1 MDDDDHKKEQDRLRS
16 RRKAAKTKPKSQ
28 TRQERESKK
37 KEHIQRVLAEQER
50 QKRQKTG
57 DGTPSSSSAAGAAG
71 RSKSPGPGPG
81 GDKADATGGSS
92 AFGALFTKRT
102 EGFLIDLK
110 FRNAPPRP
118 PVGPCFVGLGLEG
131 ELTDKWTKYKPQN
144 AVEQNYAWK
153 LHAEADLG
161 VPLAPSAMDLA
172 GCYAD
177 PTRPTKDG
185 SGQEVP
191 APGPPD
197 LHPDDEALINWAGPK
212 GDTAAEELQK
222 RRDRRRAEALGVANV
237 GGLTARS
244 DATAIKL
251 ANRTT
256 AQGGKSFKSRV
267 LNENIQSWMKKTT
280 YLTNDQTRSVH
291 QFKSLAHTKKEA
303 AADIDAKLKTTTEL
317 SSDRLTIEAGFDLA
331 NQSAATGAAARRHP
345 TKRGVTAVFDFPL
358 LPDASTWG
366 HKYTHVVLDKPPG
379 QVPGRKRPPPNA
391 EQLER
396 AFVSD
401 VAEREVDERQAG
413 TGGPDKSGREFDCNL
428 LVPTDL
434 SAALSSEPTG
444 YDVAQRYDMTVLTLK
459 DAENP
464 HNNFILMVDEDS
476 GTVTY
481 HTLWTRL
488 NLSSGRPGKEDEP
501 DSTIAKVAVQEEDLI
516 AMERVVAEVDDDL
529 ARKHGVGEYEGAY
542 GHDGSDDDDDVFGS
556 SSSKAAAASAAAAS
570 DGGEEKKEH
579 AADDEMEE

>member
-1 MDDDDHKKEQDRLRS
+1 MDDDEHKREQDRLRS
-16 RRKAAKTKPKSQ
+16 RRKAAKSRPKSQ
-28 TRQERESKK
+28 TRQEREKQK
-37 KEHIQRVLAEQER
+37 KEHVQRVLAEQER

-57 DGTPSSSSAAGAAG
+57 DGTPEG
-71 RSKSPGPGPG
+71 RSKSPGPGG
-81 GDKADATGGSS
+81 ADAGGTS

-131 ELTDKWTKYKPQN
+131 ELNDKWTKYKPQN

-177 PTRPTKDG
+177 PTRPTKDA

-197 LHPDDEALINWAGPK
+197 LHPDDEALINWTGPK

-237 GGLTARS
+237 GGLASRS
-244 DATAIKL
+244 DAAAIKL
-251 ANRTT
+251 ANRAT
-256 AQGGKSFKSRV
+256 AQGGSKSFKSRV

-291 QFKSLAHTKKEA
+291 QFKSLANTKKEA
-303 AADIDAKLKTTTEL
+303 AAEIDAKLRTTTEQ
-317 SSDRLTIEAGFDLA
+317 SSDRLTIEAGFDA
-331 NQSAATGAAARRHP
+331 ASRQSAAASRRHP
-345 TKRGVTAVFDFPL
+345 TKRGVTAVFDYPL

-379 QVPGRKRPPPNA
+379 PVPGRKRPPPNA

-396 AFVSD
+396 AFVAD

-428 LVPTDL
+428 LVPSDL

-459 DAENP
+459 DADSP
-464 HNNFILMVDEDS
+464 HNNFILMIDEEN

-488 NLSSGRPGKEDEP
+488 NLSSGRPGREDEP
-501 DSTIAKVAVQEEDLI
+501 DSTIAKVAAQEEDLI

-529 ARKHGVGEYEGAY
+529 ARKHGVGEYAGAY
-542 GHDGSDDDDDVFGS
+542 DDDGSDGDDDSFGA
-556 SSSKAAAASAAAAS
+556 SSSKAAAAAASAAAS

-579 AADDEMEE
+579 AADDAMEE

>member
-1 MDDDDHKKEQDRLRS
+1 MDDDEHKREQDRLRT
-16 RRKAAKTKPKSQ
+16 RRKAAKSRPKSQ
-28 TRQERESKK
+28 TRQEREKQK
-37 KEHIQRVLAEQER
+37 KEHVKRVLAEQER

-57 DGTPSSSSAAGAAG
+57 DGTPEAGAAGG
-71 RSKSPGPGPG
+71 RSKSPGPGGTDAG
-81 GDKADATGGSS
+81 GTS
-92 AFGALFTKRT
+92 AFGELFTKRT

-131 ELTDKWTKYKPQN
+131 ELNDKWTKYKPQN

-177 PTRPTKDG
+177 PTRPTKDP

-197 LHPDDEALINWAGPK
+197 LHPDDEALINWTGPK

-237 GGLTARS
+237 GGLASRS
-244 DATAIKL
+244 DAAAIKL
-251 ANRTT
+251 ANRAT
-256 AQGGKSFKSRV
+256 AQGGSKSFKSRV

-291 QFKSLAHTKKEA
+291 QFKSLANTKKEA
-303 AADIDAKLKTTTEL
+303 AAEIDAKLRTTTEQ
-317 SSDRLTIEAGFDLA
+317 SSDRLTIEAGFDAA
-331 NQSAATGAAARRHP
+331 NRQSAAASRRHP
-345 TKRGVTAVFDFPL
+345 TKRGVTAVFDYPL
-358 LPDASTWG
+358 LPDAGTWG

-379 QVPGRKRPPPNA
+379 PVPGRKRPPPNA

-396 AFVSD
+396 AFVAD

-413 TGGPDKSGREFDCNL
+413 AGGPDKSGREFDCNL

-459 DAENP
+459 DADSP
-464 HNNFILMVDEDS
+464 HNNFILMIDEEN

-488 NLSSGRPGKEDEP
+488 NLSSGRPGREDEP
-501 DSTIAKVAVQEEDLI
+501 DSTIAKVAAQEEDLI

-529 ARKHGVGEYEGAY
+529 ARKHGVGEYAGAY
-542 GHDGSDDDDDVFGS
+542 DDDGSDGDDDGFGA
-556 SSSKAAAASAAAAS
+556 SSSKAASAASAAAS

>member
-1 MDDDDHKKEQDRLRS
+1 MDDDEHKREQDRLRT
-16 RRKAAKTKPKSQ
+16 RRKAAKSRPKSQ
-28 TRQERESKK
+28 TRQEREKQK
-37 KEHIQRVLAEQER
+37 KEHVKRVLAEQER

-57 DGTPSSSSAAGAAG
+57 DGTPEAGAAGG
-71 RSKSPGPGPG
+71 RSKSPGPGG
-81 GDKADATGGSS
+81 ADAGGTS
-92 AFGALFTKRT
+92 AFGELFTKRT

-131 ELTDKWTKYKPQN
+131 ELNDKWTKYKPQN

-177 PTRPTKDG
+177 PTRPTKDP

-237 GGLTARS
+237 GGLASRS
-244 DATAIKL
+244 DAAAIKL
-251 ANRTT
+251 ANRAT
-256 AQGGKSFKSRV
+256 AQGGSKSFKSRV

-291 QFKSLAHTKKEA
+291 QFKSLANTKKEA
-303 AADIDAKLKTTTEL
+303 AAEIDAKLRTTTEQ
-317 SSDRLTIEAGFDLA
+317 SSDRLTIEAGFDAA
-331 NQSAATGAAARRHP
+331 NRQSAAASRRHP
-345 TKRGVTAVFDFPL
+345 TKRGVTAVFDYPL
-358 LPDASTWG
+358 LPDAGTWG

-379 QVPGRKRPPPNA
+379 PVPGRKRPPPNA

-396 AFVSD
+396 AFVAD

-413 TGGPDKSGREFDCNL
+413 AGGPDKSGREFDCNL

-459 DAENP
+459 DADSP
-464 HNNFILMVDEDS
+464 HNNFILMIDEEN

-488 NLSSGRPGKEDEP
+488 NLSSGRPGREDEP
-501 DSTIAKVAVQEEDLI
+501 DSTIAKVAAQEEDLI

-529 ARKHGVGEYEGAY
+529 ARKHGVGEYAGAY
-542 GHDGSDDDDDVFGS
+542 DDDGSDGDDDGFGA
-556 SSSKAAAASAAAAS
+556 SSSKAASAASAAAS

>member
-1 MDDDDHKKEQDRLRS
+1 
-16 RRKAAKTKPKSQ
+16 
-28 TRQERESKK
+28 
-37 KEHIQRVLAEQER
+37 
-50 QKRQKTG
+50 
-57 DGTPSSSSAAGAAG
+57 
-71 RSKSPGPGPG
+71 
-81 GDKADATGGSS
+81 
-92 AFGALFTKRT
+92 
-102 EGFLIDLK
+102 
-110 FRNAPPRP
+110 
-118 PVGPCFVGLGLEG
+118 
-131 ELTDKWTKYKPQN
+131 
-144 AVEQNYAWK
+144 VEQHYAWR

-177 PTRPTKDG
+177 PTRPTKDLQ

-197 LHPDDEALINWAGPK
+197 LHPDDEALIHWTGPK

-237 GGLTARS
+237 GGLLSRS
-244 DATAIKL
+244 DAAAIKL

-256 AQGGKSFKSRV
+256 TAMAGGRATFKSRV
-267 LNENIQSWMKKTT
+267 LNEDIQSWMKKTT

-291 QFKSLAHTKKEA
+291 QFKSLAHSKKQA
-303 AADIDAKLKTTTEL
+303 AAEIDAKLRTTTEQT
-317 SSDRLTIEAGFDLA
+317 SDRQTIEAGFDLA
-331 NQSAATGAAARRHP
+331 NNRRQNAAPARRHP

-358 LPDASTWG
+358 LPDAGTWG

-379 QVPGRKRPPPNA
+379 PVPGRKRPPPNA

-396 AFVSD
+396 AFVAD
-401 VAEREVDERQAG
+401 VSEREVDERQA
-413 TGGPDKSGREFDCNL
+413 TAGGPDRSGREFDCNL
-428 LVPTDL
+428 LVPADL

-444 YDVAQRYDMTVLTLK
+444 YDVAQRYDMTVLTLR
-459 DAENP
+459 DADGP
-464 HNNFILMVDEDS
+464 HNNFILMIDEEN

-529 ARKHGVGEYEGAY
+529 ARKHGVRDHEGAY
-542 GHDGSDDDDDVFGS
+542 GNDDGSEDGDDFGAS
-556 SSSKAAAASAAAAS
+556 STKAAGAASASSAAS

>member
-1 MDDDDHKKEQDRLRS
+1 MDDDEHKRHQDKLRAK
-16 RRKAAKTKPKSQ
+16 RRAAKSKPKSSS
-28 TRQERESKK
+28 RQERESRK
-37 KEHIQRVLAEQER
+37 KEHVQRVLAEQAER

-57 DGTPSSSSAAGAAG
+57 EGGAPSSAG
-71 RSKSPGPGPG
+71 RSKSPGPA
-81 GDKADATGGSS
+81 GDRADASGGSS
-92 AFGALFTKRT
+92 AFGALFAKRT

-131 ELTDKWTKYKPQN
+131 ELNDKWTKYKPQN

-177 PTRPTKDG
+177 PTRPTKDE

-191 APGPPD
+191 APGPPSM
-197 LHPDDEALINWAGPK
+197 HPDDEALINWTGPK

-237 GGLTARS
+237 GGLSRS
-244 DATAIKL
+244 DAAAIKL

-256 AQGGKSFKSRV
+256 PGKSFKSRV
-267 LNENIQSWMKKTT
+267 LNEDIQSWMKKTT

-291 QFKSLAHTKKEA
+291 QFKSLAESKKQA
-303 AADIDAKLKTTTEL
+303 ASEIDAKLKTTTEQT
-317 SSDRLTIEAGFDLA
+317 SDRQTIEAGFDMA
-331 NQSAATGAAARRHP
+331 NNSTSATTTRRHP

-379 QVPGRKRPPPNA
+379 PVPGRKRPPPNA
-391 EQLER
+391 DQLER
-396 AFVSD
+396 AFVAD
-401 VAEREVDERQAG
+401 VAEREVDERQAAA
-413 TGGPDKSGREFDCNL
+413 GGPDKSGREFDCNL

-459 DAENP
+459 DADSP
-464 HNNFILMVDEDS
+464 HNNFILMVDEEN

-501 DSTIAKVAVQEEDLI
+501 DSTIAKVAAQEEDLI
-516 AMERVVAEVDDDL
+516 ALERVVAEVDDDL
-529 ARKHGVGEYEGAY
+529 ARKHGLGEYEGAY
-542 GHDGSDDDDDVFGS
+542 GNDGGDGSDDDDGFGA
-556 SSSKAAAASAAAAS
+556 SSSKAAAAAASSAAS

-579 AADDEMEE
+579 ADDDEMEE